1 MSDESQVA
9 EEEKLPL
16 YVIEGARSS
25 RSRCKVCRRA
35 ITKDTLRLGVLI
47 EGPYG
52 TGYLWHHLTCAARRK
67 FENVEEAYELEAW
80 NEAKTPP
87 GKVPS
92 LDELR
97 KVRENAEE
105 RKKQR
110 KQIPYAEPAPSGRA
124 KCKHCEQPIDK
135 GSLRVVLGRGV
146 YFGSQIRTAPINVHP
161 KCVAAE
167 LKSEDCTTEIEGFEA
182 ALRANSAEVPS
193 DSLDSLMTGI
203 GPLD

>member
-1 MSDESQVA
+1 MSDESRVA

-35 ITKDTLRLGVLI
+35 ISKDTLRLGVLI

-87 GKVPS
+87 GKLPS

-97 KVRENAEE
+97 KMSEVAEE
-105 RKKQR
+105 RKQQR

-135 GSLRVVLGRGV
+135 GSVRVVLGRGV

-161 KCVAAE
+161 QCVAAE

-182 ALRANSAEVPS
+182 ALRANSADVPV
-193 DSLDSLMTGI
+193 DALDSLIAGI
-203 GPLD
+203 GQLA

>member
-25 RSRCKVCRRA
+25 RSRCKVCRRP
-35 ITKDTLRLGVLI
+35 ISKDTLRLGVLI

-67 FENVEEAYELEAW
+67 LENVEEAYELEAW

-97 KVRENAEE
+97 KVSKDADE
-105 RKKQR
+105 RKTQR
-110 KQIPYAEPAPSGRA
+110 KQIPHAEPAPSGRA

-135 GSLRVVLGRGV
+135 GSVRVVLGRGV

-161 KCVAAE
+161 RCVAAE

-182 ALRANSAEVPS
+182 ALRANSADLSADV
-193 DSLDSLMTGI
+193 LDSLIAGI
-203 GPLD
+203 GQLT